1 MKKGVLVSLNKINFN
16 DEYYL
21 FSKPKGLLKL
31 LTSNTNKISGTFS
44 QNDIGIIID
53 IKNEDVRLFTNR
65 RQSGWIKKIYI
76 HEI

>member
-1 MKKGVLVSLNKINFN
+1 MKKGVLVCLNKIFTNE
-16 DEYYL
+16 EYYL
-21 FSKPKGLLKL
+21 FSKPKRLLKL
-31 LTSNTNKISGTFS
+31 LTSNTNKISGIFS
-44 QNDIGIIID
+44 QNDVGVIID